1 MVQIYD
7 LFEYEKTH
15 ILIFS
20 ESIILIIQDYI
31 KISTFSNL
39 ALKNSAIW
47 TIRIFKRVIIQI
59 EGNKKVRYKTELF

>member
-20 ESIILIIQDYI
+20 ESIILIIQDYM